1 MLLVHI
7 VYVRAHRMLLQGVWC
22 LLCVGD
28 MGTQVFA
35 VTVLIFFYA
44 SLVLVFDNGSDGY
57 YPILYIND
65 YWNLAQD
72 YMPINDTTR

>member
-1 MLLVHI
+1 MFIVCGRQGDKGVCSSCTDFFFSML
-7 VYVRAHRMLLQGVWC
+7 
-22 LLCVGD
+22 
-28 MGTQVFA
+28 
-35 VTVLIFFYA
+35 

>member
-1 MLLVHI
+1 MD
-7 VYVRAHRMLLQGVWC
+7 WC
-22 LLCVGD
+22 SLCVGD
-28 MGTQVFA
+28 RGTRVFA
-35 VTVLIFFYA
+35 VAVLIFFFSML

>member
-1 MLLVHI
+1 ML
-7 VYVRAHRMLLQGVWC
+7 
-22 LLCVGD
+22 
-28 MGTQVFA
+28 
-35 VTVLIFFYA
+35 